1 MCRRYRRMTSC
12 TAPNREENLDAAITS
27 FLSDRGNDMVAG
39 IRRMGRDALVDR
51 VITIATGMGLDCR
64 MADDAPPG
72 TETVM
77 IRHWRNI
84 NADIIDDR
92 WPGSGI
98 LYGQDLCHQV
108 PAVVR
113 YRARDWTIR

>member
-1 MCRRYRRMTSC
+1 MTSC
-12 TAPNREENLDAAITS
+12 TAPNREENLDAGITS

-51 VITIATGMGLDCR
+51 VIAIATEMGLDCR

-77 IRHWRNI
+77 FRHWQDMD
-84 NADIIDDR
+84 ADIIDDR
-92 WPGSGI
+92 WPGSDI

-113 YRARDWTIR
+113 YRARGRTIR